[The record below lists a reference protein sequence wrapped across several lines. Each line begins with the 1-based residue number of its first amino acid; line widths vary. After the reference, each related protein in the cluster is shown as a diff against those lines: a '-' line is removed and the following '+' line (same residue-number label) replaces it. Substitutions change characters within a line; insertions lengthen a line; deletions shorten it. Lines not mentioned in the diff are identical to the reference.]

1 MRTATAAS
9 LLALGALAGCAPERS
24 PGLLDAGPP
33 DGGLAFLPERHTDF
47 LLSVRPDLPDGG
59 EAVSLE
65 GPRAPE
71 ADAGVAAPAPLPLLS
86 VEAVLPD
93 GPALS
98 LARDGI
104 SVVEPQ
110 TRFRAEVSARLDGA
124 RFSLL
129 DARDA
134 LVAADGTTEAAATT
148 RFTLTPA
155 APLRPGS
162 SYTLRLDGAEGRLLR
177 DEGGRAFEPV
187 SLALRVSGEPPA
199 PSRRGRRSRRR

>member
-1 MRTATAAS
+1 MRAVTAAT
-9 LLALGALAGCAPERS
+9 LLALGALAGCVPERS
-24 PGLLDAGPP
+24 PGSPDAGAR

-47 LLSVRPDLPDGG
+47 SLGIQGDLPDG
-59 EAVSLE
+59 AVSFP
-65 GPRAPE
+65 GAAE
-71 ADAGVAAPAPLPLLS
+71 ADAGGATPAPLPLLS
-86 VEAVLPD
+86 MEAVLPD
-93 GPALS
+93 GSALL

-110 TRFRAEVSARLDGA
+110 TTFRAEVSARLEGA

-134 LVAADGTTEAAATT
+134 MVAADGTTEAAATT
-148 RFTLTPA
+148 RFTLRPA

-177 DEGGRAFEPV
+177 DDRGRAFEPV

-199 PSRRGRRSRRR
+199 PPRRIRRARRR

>member
-24 PGLLDAGPP
+24 PRLPDAGPP
-33 DGGLAFLPERHTDF
+33 DGGLAFLPESHTD
-47 LLSVRPDLPDGG
+47 LSFGIRSDLPDGG
-59 EAVSLE
+59 VSLR

-71 ADAGVAAPAPLPLLS
+71 ADAGAAAPAPLPLLS

-104 SVVEPQ
+104 SVVEPR

-134 LVAADGTTEAAATT
+134 MVAADGTTEAAATT
-148 RFTLTPA
+148 RFTLMPA

-199 PSRRGRRSRRR
+199 PPRRARRSRRR

>member
-1 MRTATAAS
+1 MRAATAAT
-9 LLALGALAGCAPERS
+9 LLVLGALAGCISERS
-24 PGLLDAGPP
+24 PGLPDAGPLDGGAVPLERQAESSSGIRSEIP
-33 DGGLAFLPERHTDF
+33 DG
-47 LLSVRPDLPDGG
+47 
-59 EAVSLE
+59 AVSLQ
-65 GPRAPE
+65 GGLE
-71 ADAGVAAPAPLPLLS
+71 ADAGAGGAPAPLPLRS

-93 GPALS
+93 GSALL

-104 SVVEPQ
+104 SVVEPR
-110 TRFRAEVSARLDGA
+110 TTFRAEVSARLEGA

-134 LVAADGTTEAAATT
+134 MVAADGSTEAAATT

-199 PSRRGRRSRRR
+199 PPRRTRRPRRR

>member
-1 MRTATAAS
+1 MRAATVAT
-9 LLALGALAGCAPERS
+9 LLALVLAGCISERS
-24 PGLLDAGPP
+24 PELPDAGFP
-33 DGGLAFLPERHTDF
+33 DGGAVPPGRQADST
-47 LLSVRPDLPDGG
+47 SGGRSDLPDG
-59 EAVSLE
+59 AVSFQ
-65 GPRAPE
+65 GGVE
-71 ADAGVAAPAPLPLLS
+71 ADAGAAAPVPLRLLS
-86 VEAVLPD
+86 VEAVLP
-93 GPALS
+93 GGSALL

-104 SVVEPQ
+104 SVIEPR
-110 TRFRAEVSARLDGA
+110 TTFRAEVSARLEGA
-124 RFSLL
+124 RLSLL

-134 LVAADGTTEAAATT
+134 MVAADGTTEAAATT

-199 PSRRGRRSRRR
+199 PPRRTRRPRRR